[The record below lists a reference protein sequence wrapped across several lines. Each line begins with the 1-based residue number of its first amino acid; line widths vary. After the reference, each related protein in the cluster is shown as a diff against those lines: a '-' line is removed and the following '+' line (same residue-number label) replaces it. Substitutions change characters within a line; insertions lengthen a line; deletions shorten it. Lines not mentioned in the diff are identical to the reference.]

1 MISEYQPKDS
11 VVLISEIPQGIIVH
25 DMVFDW
31 SGKRIALACSDKTVK
46 IYIKN
51 HENAW

>member
-1 MISEYQPKDS
+1 MIECSAPSDS
-11 VVLISEIPQGIIVH
+11 ITLISELKQGVVVH

-31 SGKRIALACSDKTVK
+31 AGKRIALACSDKTVK

-51 HENAW
+51 HDNKW

>member
-1 MISEYQPKDS
+1 MVECNTPLDS
-11 VVLISEIPQGIIVH
+11 VTLISELKQGVVVH

-31 SGKRIALACSDKTVK
+31 LGKRIALACSDKTVK

-51 HENAW
+51 RDNKW